1 MDLLTILVLG
11 SYAFSAGGYIFTWKI
26 YQILSNHNRAEL
38 KLHMGGDLVMTVTTV
53 RISNETLS
61 S

>member
-1 MDLLTILVLG
+1 MDLLTVLVLG

-38 KLHMGGDLVMTVTTV
+38 KLHMGGDCGDDCYYC
-53 RISNETLS
+53 EDKE
-61 S
+61 